1 MVDSVGIGDLYGNQ
15 FGLILRLLNSEKVDI
30 IKERIESIR
39 EVGMIN
45 YFGMQRFGSCGTKT
59 HMIGVLIVQ
68 RKWKEIVESLI
79 LEETKDETVNKMK
92 KEMFENG
99 QYGRAER
106 SLSNKYKTEKNLF
119 KALSKHG
126 LNYQNAF

>member
-15 FGLILRLLNSEKVDI
+15 FGLILRLLNDEKVEI
-30 IKERIESIR
+30 VEERIKSLTD
-39 EVGMIN
+39 VGMIN

-79 LEETKDETVNKMK
+79 L
-92 KEMFENG
+92 
-99 QYGRAER
+99 
-106 SLSNKYKTEKNLF
+106 
-119 KALSKHG
+119 
-126 LNYQNAF
+126 